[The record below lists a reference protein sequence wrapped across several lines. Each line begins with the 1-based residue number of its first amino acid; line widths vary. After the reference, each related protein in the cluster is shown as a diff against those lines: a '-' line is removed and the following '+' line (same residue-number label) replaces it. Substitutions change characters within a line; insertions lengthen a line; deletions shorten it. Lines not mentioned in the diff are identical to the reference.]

1 MATPQ
6 AVDNDPAIRKSH
18 SDNEVEEDILTRI
31 QTHLDQLATQL
42 YASVRYLSTHHPLLD
57 FDETPLNSITG
68 LPLSQPG
75 PQTQIPGTTL
85 GPSTLATESD
95 FPQEKKSKK
104 DKKDKAAKDDADG
117 PEPAAKPPLSPD
129 WTPLEPDSFA
139 LDIAELADDL
149 ITKQKQIEDLLAEL
163 PQELEQEEQM
173 QEQRISEL
181 VGELEGLESEIVEA
195 RARRDTLLDKIE
207 GVVEAVGRRGGGGR

>member
-1 MATPQ
+1 MATAQ
-6 AVDNDPAIRKSH
+6 AVNNGPAIRKSH

-31 QTHLDQLATQL
+31 QTHLDQLATQF

-57 FDETPLNSITG
+57 FDGTPLNSITS
-68 LPLSQPG
+68 LPLSQTTAP
-75 PQTQIPGTTL
+75 PIQAPGTTL
-85 GPSTLATESD
+85 GSSTLATEPD
-95 FPQEKKSKK
+95 FSQEKKSKK
-104 DKKDKAAKDDADG
+104 DKRDKAAKDDADG

-129 WTPLEPDSFA
+129 WTPLEPDSFG

-163 PQELEQEEQM
+163 PQELEQEEQK
-173 QEQRISEL
+173 QEQRIRELVSEL
-181 VGELEGLESEIVEA
+181 EDLESEVVEV

-207 GVVEAVGRRGGGGR
+207 GVIEAVGRRGGGR